1 MSSSDAPSPPLSRN
15 IFFSAL
21 SSASAGL
28 LLLLTALATRTLS
41 AEAFGQFTW
50 ALVFATMGETLMDL
64 GLQQLT
70 VRAIARDRTQ
80 APRLLHN
87 SLALKALTGIGM
99 FVVMGAAAFLLRPEH
114 EVRIA
119 CLLMLA
125 SAICRSYLLT
135 TRGVLTGLERFGHES
150 VVVIGDRVLV
160 LAGGALALA
169 QGWGLLG
176 LCAMFVVA
184 RVVAVAGALALTRPL
199 VGGLTLEFDT
209 ALWRTLQREALP
221 LGAFLIVLNFYS
233 YIDTVMLG
241 VLSTDADTGAYGAA
255 YRIYEGLSYLP
266 AVLSSALTPRLA
278 RLWSVDRPAHR
289 RLAWR
294 GVAAAAGLAI
304 LAAGPVWLL
313 ARPLLTLVFTGGS
326 AVDYG
331 DAAPT
336 LRILVGGLPF
346 IFVIWILQ
354 AVATAV
360 FLERLLLKTT
370 AIGAALNIVL
380 NLFLIPRYGR
390 DGAAFATLVGEAVT
404 MTLLFYGLRGVL
416 RPVTTGRGPAPSSR

>member
-1 MSSSDAPSPPLSRN
+1 M
-15 IFFSAL
+15 

-28 LLLLTALATRTLS
+28 LLLLMAAATRSLS
-41 AEAFGQFTW
+41 ADAFGQFQW
-50 ALVFATMGETLMDL
+50 ALTFATMGETLMDL

-70 VRAIARDRTQ
+70 MRAIARDRTQ

-87 SLALKALTGIGM
+87 SLALKALTGLGM
-99 FVVMGAAAFLLRPEH
+99 FVVMTGIAFLLRPEP
-114 EVRIA
+114 EIRTA
-119 CLLMLA
+119 CLLLLA

-135 TRGVLTGLERFGHES
+135 MRGVLTGLERFGDES
-150 VVVIGDRVLV
+150 AIVVGDRLLVLV
-160 LAGGALALA
+160 LGGYALL
-169 QGWGLLG
+169 QGWGLIG

-184 RVVAVAGALALTRPL
+184 RVIAVAGALLITRPV
-199 VGGLTLEFDT
+199 VGGLTLAFDT

-221 LGAFLIVLNFYS
+221 MGAFLLVLNFYS

-241 VLSTDADTGAYGAA
+241 VMSTDADTGAYGAA
-255 YRIYEGLSYLP
+255 YRLYEGLSYIP
-266 AVLSSALTPRLA
+266 GILSAALTPRLA
-278 RLWSVDRPAHR
+278 RLWSIDRPGHV

-294 GVAAAAGLAI
+294 GIGAAAGLGV

-331 DAAPT
+331 QVAALT
-336 LRILVGGLPF
+336 LRILVTGLPF
-346 IFVIWILQ
+346 IFVIWMLQ

-370 AIGAALNIVL
+370 AIGAALNIAL

-390 DGAAFATLVGEAVT
+390 DGAAAATLVGEAVT

-416 RPVTTGRGPAPSSR
+416 LGATTDRAPAPSSR